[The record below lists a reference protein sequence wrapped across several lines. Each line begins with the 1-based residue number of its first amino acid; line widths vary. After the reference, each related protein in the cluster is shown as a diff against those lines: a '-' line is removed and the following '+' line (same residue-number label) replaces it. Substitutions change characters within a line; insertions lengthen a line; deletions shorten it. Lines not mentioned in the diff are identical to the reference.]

1 MKKFFIKKYMI
12 GSEERP
18 TCAMMYTSFRKFS
31 IQNIIKSKLK
41 KFKLVLRA
49 MKWGTSSVINTKPT
63 DHTSVLISWR
73 RLK

>member
-1 MKKFFIKKYMI
+1 MI

-18 TCAMMYTSFRKFS
+18 TCAMIYTPFRKY
-31 IQNIIKSKLK
+31 IKDQNIIKSKLK

-49 MKWGTSSVINTKPT
+49 MKWGTSSVINTKLT